1 MSSHMVQG
9 DHLSSPIEHYLTKGM
24 KYSDKFT
31 FVAKIYTGG
40 GDSTFTQHSVPYL
53 TVRKYGEYASEDLI
67 YLVTFLVV
75 TECLCLY
82 HGC

>member
-1 MSSHMVQG
+1 MVRRDYLSSHT
-9 DHLSSPIEHYLTKGM
+9 EYYLTKGM
-24 KYSDKFT
+24 KCTDKFT

-82 HGC
+82 QGC